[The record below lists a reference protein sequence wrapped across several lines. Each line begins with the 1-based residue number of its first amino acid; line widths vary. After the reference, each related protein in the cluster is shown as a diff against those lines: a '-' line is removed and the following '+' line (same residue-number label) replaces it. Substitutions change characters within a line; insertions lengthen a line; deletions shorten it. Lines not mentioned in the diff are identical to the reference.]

1 MATQRAEHL
10 GAGRLESGTA
20 ATFAHRPALR
30 GQPGVRTASHDPLAC
45 LHKAG
50 AARLRHTGETTAMP
64 LIRPSDATA

>member
-1 MATQRAEHL
+1 
-10 GAGRLESGTA
+10 
-20 ATFAHRPALR
+20 LR